1 MHFYD
6 CRKQDKKPESRETIN
21 KGSANRYNT
30 QNTGNMFIRSITLFL
45 FVLVGSCSAAPE
57 LDATS
62 FTELTTSGKN
72 GMVKFFQPWCGH
84 CTSMK
89 PAWDEVSANAH
100 SSVFVADVNCS
111 DQADLCQENGV
122 QGYPT
127 IKVYN
132 GGEVTDY
139 SGGRD
144 VDSLT
149 SFVDSLAVKCSIT
162 DLAGTCSE
170 KAEPYMKKWESK
182 DKAALT
188 AELKR
193 LDTLAGKKMTPD
205 LKAWFRERS
214 AILDQLIKKEDDA
227 KEL

>member
-1 MHFYD
+1 
-6 CRKQDKKPESRETIN
+6 
-21 KGSANRYNT
+21 
-30 QNTGNMFIRSITLFL
+30 MFLRSTSLIF
-45 FVLVGSCSAAPE
+45 FAIVYSCSATPE
-57 LDATS
+57 LDPTS
-62 FTELTTSGKN
+62 FKELTTSGKN

-89 PAWDEVSANAH
+89 PAWDEASANAH

-111 DQADLCQENGV
+111 DQADLCQEIGV

-149 SFVDSLAVKCSIT
+149 AFVDSLAVKCTIT

-182 DKAALT
+182 DKVALT

-193 LDTLAGKKMTPD
+193 LDALAGKKMTPD

>member
-1 MHFYD
+1 
-6 CRKQDKKPESRETIN
+6 
-21 KGSANRYNT
+21 
-30 QNTGNMFIRSITLFL
+30 MFLRSITVFL
-45 FVLVGSCSAAPE
+45 FTIVYSCSATPE
-57 LDATS
+57 LDPTT
-62 FTELTTSGKN
+62 FKELTTSGKN
-72 GMVKFFQPWCGH
+72 GMIKFFQPWCGH

-89 PAWDEVSANAH
+89 PAWDEASANAH

-111 DQADLCQENGV
+111 DQADLCQENDV

-132 GGEVTDY
+132 GGEVTNY
-139 SGGRD
+139 EGGRD
-144 VDSLT
+144 VDSLNAFIDT
-149 SFVDSLAVKCSIT
+149 LAVKCSIK

-182 DKAALT
+182 DKIALT

-193 LDTLAGKKMTPD
+193 LEGLAGKKMTPE

-214 AILDQLIKKEDDA
+214 AILDQLSKKDDDV

>member
-45 FVLVGSCSAAPE
+45 FVFVGSCSAAPE

-144 VDSLT
+144 VDALT